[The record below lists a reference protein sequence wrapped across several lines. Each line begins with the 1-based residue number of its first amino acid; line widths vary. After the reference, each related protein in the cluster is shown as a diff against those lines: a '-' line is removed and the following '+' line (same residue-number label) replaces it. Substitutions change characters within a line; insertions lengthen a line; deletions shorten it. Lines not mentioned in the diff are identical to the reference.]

1 MTRTKIKEL
10 VKRAIQKAGES
21 RDKYWKRIIADREKE
36 LNESYN
42 LEMGKRDAEVL
53 EIARRMDEN
62 RKTVA
67 RSRKVYKECI
77 RRIKEDEKM
86 KRELEFQVER
96 METILGEFAQAV
108 HSSIDII
115 EDSRSKLIEA
125 KTFTEKQLN
134 LAVVNGG
141 KK

>member
-1 MTRTKIKEL
+1 MTRAKIKEL

-21 RDKYWKRIIADREKE
+21 RDRYWKRILADREKE
-36 LNESYN
+36 LSDSYN